1 MDYLRIL
8 PVDDEPFVMES
19 VASLLEE
26 RSGYQLSVHH
36 AVSASA
42 ALRILSQERI
52 DFMICDI
59 NMPGVNG
66 LQLSQIAHAQWPLCQ
81 IIIFTAYATSNSCR
95 KRCAPASATTSP
107 SRTATRSC

>member
-42 ALRILSQERI
+42 ALI
-52 DFMICDI
+52 
-59 NMPGVNG
+59 
-66 LQLSQIAHAQWPLCQ
+66 
-81 IIIFTAYATSNSCR
+81 
-95 KRCAPASATTSP
+95 P
-107 SRTATRSC
+107 S